1 MRSFENTTIKFK
13 RLFSIFFSAF
23 IVFLVVI
30 FIAIVADR
38 KLSIGIAIILIIIPI
53 AIRYLVYILARI

>member
-13 RLFSIFFSAF
+13 RLFSIFFSVF
-23 IVFLVVI
+23 IIFLVVI

-38 KLSIGIAIILIIIPI
+38 KLSIGIASILIIIPI
-53 AIRYLVYILARI
+53 AIRYLVYILAKI

>member
-1 MRSFENTTIKFK
+1 
-13 RLFSIFFSAF
+13 
-23 IVFLVVI
+23 LVVI